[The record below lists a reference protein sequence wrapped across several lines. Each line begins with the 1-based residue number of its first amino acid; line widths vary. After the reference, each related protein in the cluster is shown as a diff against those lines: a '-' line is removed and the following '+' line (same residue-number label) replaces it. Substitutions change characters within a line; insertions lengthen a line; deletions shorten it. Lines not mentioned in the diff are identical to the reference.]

1 MLRAIRNEGR
11 ERMKK
16 ILVGCLGLALMAVT
30 AGAQTPA
37 PETSKN
43 PVTDMMRQMLERSAK
58 NTIEAAQEMPADK
71 YGYKPTPE
79 QITYGHL
86 IVHII
91 NANNTICSKYGG
103 ITLPAAEK
111 PADTDPKDKLVPQ
124 VKAAFDV
131 CTQAFAKA
139 DDSNL
144 GESIKVFGDRPLTRG
159 AVLLIMAS
167 ELADHYGM
175 QAMYLRL
182 NNLLPP
188 TAKKDK

>member
-1 MLRAIRNEGR
+1 MEKS
-11 ERMKK
+11 MKK
-16 ILVGCLGLALMAVT
+16 IFVGCLGLALLAVT

-43 PVTDMMRQMLERSAK
+43 PVTDMLRIMLERSAK
-58 NTIEAAQEMPADK
+58 NTIEAAEEMPADK
-71 YGYKPTPE
+71 YGYKPTPD

-103 ITLPAAEK
+103 ITLPTMDK

-124 VKAAFDV
+124 VKAAFDI

-144 GESIKVFGDRPLTRG
+144 GEPIKVFGDKPIARG
-159 AVLLIMAS
+159 ALLLVMAS

-182 NNLLPP
+182 NGLLPP